1 MLRWLVAVLVG
12 MFLVA
17 PSSAQDWPAKPI
29 RLIVPGG
36 LDSTED
42 SLASMITRGFAENSD
57 YRIVLASYPG
67 DRGVPATREIASSAP
82 DGYTFGI
89 TSLSSLA
96 LAPSINARNAYHPL
110 NDLTHVAFI
119 AAVPMVLAIPGY
131 VGNLETFIAGA
142 GKSDKPPT
150 FTSPGVGS
158 PGHLIGEAI
167 AASTK
172 VRVEHIPYPNR
183 RAEQILNEVVGRQH
197 AFAISPLRPV
207 TPFIHARTLTGIAV
221 TSSERM
227 PLAYRDIPTF
237 KELGHAGLVMS
248 NWYVISGPA
257 KLPKEIVD
265 KFSRDV
271 AAILA
276 KTASRIQIRRDEF
289 QTEAMSPG
297 AVTAFVAAERER
309 WAALIKRV
317 GLLGEGVRD

>member
-1 MLRWLVAVLVG
+1 LEDDGVDFDVAIAGCRAGRYVVG
-12 MFLVA
+12 GAGVGAGLA
-17 PSSAQDWPAKPI
+17 TKPI

-36 LDSTED
+36 PDSTED
-42 SLASMITRGFAENSD
+42 SLASMITRGFEENPD

-96 LAPSINARNAYHPL
+96 LVPSINAWNAYHPL

-119 AAVPMVLAIPGY
+119 AAVPMVLAIPGH
-131 VGNLETFIAGA
+131 VGTFGTFIAGA
-142 GKSDKPPT
+142 TKSDKPPT

-172 VRVEHIPYPNR
+172 VKFEHIPYGNR
-183 RAEQILNEVVGRQH
+183 RPEQILNEVVGRKQ

-207 TPFIHARTLTGIAV
+207 APFIHARRLTGIAV

-227 PLAYRDIPTF
+227 PLAYREVPTF
-237 KELGHAGLVMS
+237 KELGIPM
-248 NWYVISGPA
+248 W
-257 KLPKEIVD
+257 
-265 KFSRDV
+265 
-271 AAILA
+271 
-276 KTASRIQIRRDEF
+276 
-289 QTEAMSPG
+289 
-297 AVTAFVAAERER
+297 
-309 WAALIKRV
+309 
-317 GLLGEGVRD
+317 